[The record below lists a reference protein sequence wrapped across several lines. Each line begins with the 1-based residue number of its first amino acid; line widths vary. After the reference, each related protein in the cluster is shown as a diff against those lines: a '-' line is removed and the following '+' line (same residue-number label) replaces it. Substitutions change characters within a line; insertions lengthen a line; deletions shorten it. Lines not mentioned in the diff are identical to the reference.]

1 MQLLAF
7 MQYLGL
13 CGYVCFTATAERK
26 QELALLRHGKSSLWC
41 LTSVEVYKVVNTC

>member
-13 CGYVCFTATAERK
+13 CGYVRFTAVAIRR
-26 QELALLRHGKSSLWC
+26 QELTLLHHSKSSLWY